1 MKMIVITIFM
11 VTIWLIGMSLYIPTI
26 LIDIKGD

>member
-1 MKMIVITIFM
+1 MLAITVFM
-11 VTIWLIGMSLYIPTI
+11 FTMWLIGMSLYIPMI